1 MKYLLNVTVKYR
13 VDSVE
18 AAEALHEQMKK
29 DKHYTLTDFGY
40 KTKYVKQKGEI
51 IDEYQV
57 VTAKQEFNVEKEP
70 DNCLAEIYYSDNN
83 DKKENNGVSF

>member
-18 AAEALHEQMKK
+18 EAEALHEQMKR
-29 DKHYTLTDFGY
+29 DRHYTLTDFGY

-70 DNCLAEIYYSDNN
+70 ENCFADISYSDSE
-83 DKKENNGVSF
+83 DKDRDEVAF